1 MQLSPVDLTAI
12 AQSALESGYLGTAAR
27 VLRTAL
33 PRSVAGCCLPYFTKS
48 FRLSNET
55 RQFKRSVEVFRRTL
69 VRLNNGY
76 MEKSRSV
83 VTDKYVFSQYLLDE
97 NLKKKS
103 KQPKFIREGKHM
115 DYAYIG
121 EAVKNDGMMKA
132 KTNDMLRSCGGGE
145 KRMRNLH
152 IVTMLERSIE
162 PAKREGNTHSCRLVH
177 HQELTRTTYIAN

>member
-1 MQLSPVDLTAI
+1 M
-12 AQSALESGYLGTAAR
+12 E
-27 VLRTAL
+27 VLR
-33 PRSVAGCCLPYFTKS
+33 RD
-48 FRLSNET
+48 
-55 RQFKRSVEVFRRTL
+55 L
-69 VRLNNGY
+69 VRLHNGY

-121 EAVKNDGMMKA
+121 DAVRNDGMMKA

-145 KRMRNLH
+145 RRVRNLD
-152 IVTMLERSIE
+152 IVAMSGRSIE
-162 PAKREGNTHSCRLVH
+162 PAARERNTHSCRLVH
-177 HQELTRTTYIAN
+177 HQELTKTKNTYIAKYSVLSKLSCQS